1 MEPKYRKRKE
11 EEVNEKKVVFKK
23 YPYMGYTYNGPSFR
37 PKTERHSDTCY
48 NMMNLDDIMLNEIS
62 HSKRKLLCDSH
73 LYEMPRFT
81 ESESRTVV
89 TQSWGKS
96 GMELVFNEYR
106 FTVLDDEKFS
116 D

>member
-1 MEPKYRKRKE
+1 MRK
-11 EEVNEKKVVFKK
+11 NLSLKKSI
-23 YPYMGYTYNGPSFR
+23 YGIYIQWTIIQT
-37 PKTERHSDTCY
+37 KTERHSDTCY

-89 TQSWGKS
+89 TQS
-96 GMELVFNEYR
+96 
-106 FTVLDDEKFS
+106 
-116 D
+116 